1 MEWVRLY
8 HDMPTDPKWRVIA
21 KKAGQRIGDVIA
33 VYTFMLTNA
42 SGNTTKRG
50 VTHNLVTEDIAAAI
64 DLGEADVG
72 AILGAMEGKVVLNGE
87 LLGWEKRNPIRE
99 DNSTE
104 RVRKHRETQ
113 RNAVKRPDKT
123 RTEEDIEKKE
133 SSLAASQ
140 PPAKPARKS
149 STPIPDN
156 FPSPEQQD
164 EACVYW
170 DERDRQDLSVAVMDE
185 AAKFRD
191 HHVSHGSRMSD
202 WPAAWRTWFRNAIK
216 FNRKPGNGKSDA
228 TGKRSS
234 TDKHLDGIAS
244 LIAERRQIAGG
255 NLS

>member
-99 DNSTE
+99 DSSTE

-113 RNAVKRPDKT
+113 RNAAKRPDKS
-123 RTEEDIEKKE
+123 RTEEDTDKKKD
-133 SSLAASQ
+133 SAASQ
-140 PPAKPARKS
+140 PPEKAARKV
-149 STPIPDN
+149 STTIPEN
-156 FPSPEQQD
+156 FPDQASKDAAVDYWVERGREDLVVDD
-164 EACVYW
+164 EAG
-170 DERDRQDLSVAVMDE
+170 R
-185 AAKFRD
+185 FRS
-191 HHVSHGSRMSD
+191 HHISHGNRMVD
-202 WPAAWRTWFRNAIK
+202 WGQAWITWYSKAIT
-216 FNRKPGNGKSDA
+216 FNRKPGNGKS
-228 TGKRSS
+228 GSQKRPTS
-234 TDKHLDGIAS
+234 TDQHLAGIAS
-244 LIAERRQIAGG
+244 LIAERRQNAG
-255 NLS
+255 

>member
-33 VYTFMLTNA
+33 VYAFMLTNA
-42 SGNTTKRG
+42 SSNTEKRG

-99 DNSTE
+99 NSSTE

-113 RNAVKRPDKT
+113 RNALKRPDKT
-123 RTEEDIEKKE
+123 RTEEETDKKE
-133 SSLAASQ
+133 GSAAAQ
-140 PPAKPARKS
+140 PPPKAARKV
-149 STPIPDN
+149 TTLIQDD
-156 FPSPEQQD
+156 FPNQAAKQLALGYWADRDRMDLLVDD
-164 EACVYW
+164 EA
-170 DERDRQDLSVAVMDE
+170 E
-185 AAKFRD
+185 KFRS
-191 HHVSHGSRMSD
+191 HHISHGNRMVD
-202 WPAAWRTWFRNAIK
+202 WDQAWVTWYSKAIT
-216 FNRKPGNGKSDA
+216 FNRKPGNGKSD

-234 TDKHLDGIAS
+234 TDKHLDGIAA
-244 LIAERRQIAGG
+244 LIVERRQVAGG